1 MSLRPACPCSTPGQ
15 IEGKPLAALCGEGM
29 FGCRVGPGALTARA
43 WASTIYPDGG
53 RMSTSMTR
61 GNPHHNLAQM
71 LQGTLALVILQ
82 ILRRD
87 PQHDAGSRTQYRPS
101 ASRVCVRTTIPSSVP
116 QGLNLAQ
123 DVSPGN
129 VKTSSNSAS
138 PAGTAETTG
147 RKFSGPVP
155 RPQPEGGQA

>member
-15 IEGKPLAALCGEGM
+15 IEGKPLAALCGEGT
-29 FGCRVGPGALTARA
+29 FGCRVGPGAMTARA

-71 LQGTLALVILQ
+71 LHGTLALVILQ

-116 QGLNLAQ
+116 QGRLNLAQ
-123 DVSPGN
+123 DVSPG
-129 VKTSSNSAS
+129 KTSSDSAS
-138 PAGTAETTG
+138 PAGTAETAG
-147 RKFSGPVP
+147 KKFSGPVTYP
-155 RPQPEGGQA
+155 LPEDGQT